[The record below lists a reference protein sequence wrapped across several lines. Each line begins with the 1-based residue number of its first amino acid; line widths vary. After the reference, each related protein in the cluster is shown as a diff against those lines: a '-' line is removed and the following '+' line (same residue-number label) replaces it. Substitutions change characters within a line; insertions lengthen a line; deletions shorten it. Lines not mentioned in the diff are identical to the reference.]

1 MWCQHAQGVARSLAL
16 IHRIRKSDLT
26 TAHLQRQVIACSV
39 RFMPTLASLSTAFG
53 YAESS
58 TLLMLVGAAL
68 LGGLVR
74 GFTGFGFAMV
84 FVPIATIAVGPMGAA
99 ALIWLIDIPFAW
111 PLAAAGF
118 RRVAWREV
126 FPLLI
131 GAILCAPIGVWLLT
145 TLEPTT
151 ALWTV
156 AIAILCGVVLLASGY
171 RYKGAPG
178 NALSLGVG
186 SLAGTA
192 SGLAQLGG
200 MPIAIFWLA
209 AQKNDPRQT
218 RDNLNGF
225 FAILPIFTG
234 ILYWWKDVLTWGSVM
249 QALPLCVPYGLAL
262 YAGTRLFSV
271 ASERTFR
278 CIAYGVITMAALV
291 ALPLTDRLVGR

>member
-1 MWCQHAQGVARSLAL
+1 M
-16 IHRIRKSDLT
+16 
-26 TAHLQRQVIACSV
+26 TA
-39 RFMPTLASLSTAFG
+39 LSTFLG
-53 YAESS
+53 YPEPL
-58 TLLMLVGAAL
+58 TFLMLVTAAF

-84 FVPIATIAVGPMGAA
+84 FVPIATVAVGPVGAA

-131 GAILCAPIGVWLLT
+131 GAIICAPLGVWLLT
-145 TLEPTT
+145 TLEPMT
-151 ALWTV
+151 ARWVV
-156 AIAILCGVVLLASGY
+156 AIAILCGVTLLASGY

-186 SLAGTA
+186 GLSGTA

-234 ILYWWKDVLTWGSVM
+234 LLYWWKDVLTWQWIM

-271 ASERTFR
+271 ASEQTFR
-278 CIAYGVITMAALV
+278 RIAYAVIILAAFI
-291 ALPLTDRLVGR
+291 ALPLTDKLIGR